1 MARRNDLDICADI
14 LRVAR
19 KGANK
24 TRIVYQANL
33 NFKIVE
39 KYLQRLLGSRLLQ
52 YTRDQHYITTEKG
65 VDFLKQ
71 FTATIAPLTEE
82 ARAPTF
88 SMVSSKQSTW

>member
-19 KGANK
+19 NGANK
-24 TRIVYQANL
+24 THIVYQANL

-52 YTRDQHYITTEKG
+52 YTKDKHYVTTKKG

-71 FTATIAPLTEE
+71 FTATIAPLAEE
-82 ARAPTF
+82 QVARTPLE
-88 SMVSSKQSTW
+88 W